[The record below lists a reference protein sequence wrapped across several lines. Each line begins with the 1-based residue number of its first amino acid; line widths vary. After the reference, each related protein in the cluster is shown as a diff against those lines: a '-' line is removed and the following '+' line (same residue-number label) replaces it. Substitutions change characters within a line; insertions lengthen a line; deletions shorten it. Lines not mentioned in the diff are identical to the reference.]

1 MAKMPA
7 QKPHRSK
14 QNFATPENFLAAVKV
29 KLGIPAFD
37 LDCAAEE
44 SNSVADSW
52 YDVEQNAL
60 VQPWGGFGVGWNW
73 LNPEFALIEP
83 WVEKAW
89 REAHPIAEPRAAHP
103 PGAQT
108 AVLVP
113 AGVGA
118 DWWGAWVHDRAYV
131 LLLNGRLCF
140 IKDWATTIDP
150 ATEKA
155 GKGPPRCYSQPPLYP
170 KDCCLLLY
178 SPIIGPSY
186 EFWNWRKEIPADETA
201 ADTGHAD
208 VGDPDEQG

>member
-1 MAKMPA
+1 MSPMPA
-7 QKPHRSK
+7 QKPHRSQ
-14 QNFATPENFLAAVKV
+14 QNYTTPENFLAAAKA
-29 KLGIPAFD
+29 KLGIAAFD

-44 SNSVADSW
+44 ANTVADSW

-60 VQPWGGFGVGWNW
+60 LQPWGGYGIGWNW
-73 LNPEFALIEP
+73 LNPEFGDIAP

-89 REAHPIAEPRAAHP
+89 REAHLGRVAVP

-118 DWWGAWVHDRAYV
+118 DWWGDWVHDKAYV

-150 ATEKA
+150 ATEKP
-155 GKGPPRCYSQPPLYP
+155 GKGPPRCYTQPPLYP

-178 SPIIGPSY
+178 SPVIGPGY
-186 EFWNWRKEIPADETA
+186 EFWKWREEIPCAKTPSTSGRTRRRRA
-201 ADTGHAD
+201 ASPRT
-208 VGDPDEQG
+208 DP